1 MTLGLK
7 ICKKLVQSLVW
18 FGGAECVF
26 TRAWTYINDK
36 IWKFK

>member
-1 MTLGLK
+1 MTLGSK

-18 FGGAECVF
+18 FGAECVF
-26 TRAWTYINDK
+26 TRAWTYINDN